1 VFRVVPETDVGLVK
15 RIVKRIGEDLLGDPE
30 MGPSFIEP
38 LKSQGIRNVEDG
50 ALVLGVKYIARPGHQ
65 FVIRREAYR
74 RILAAF
80 REHGI
85 ELVGRGVAVSV
96 GDAEGLGRRVAGAAA
111 AQAARH
117 AGAAAG

>member
-1 VFRVVPETDVGLVK
+1 
-15 RIVKRIGEDLLGDPE
+15 
-30 MGPSFIEP
+30 MGASFIEP

-50 ALVLGVKYIARPGHQ
+50 ALVLGVKYITKPGQQ

-85 ELVGRGVAVSV
+85 ALVGRGVVVKVEGPAGPHAEAV
-96 GDAEGLGRRVAGAAA
+96 GAAA
-111 AQAARH
+111 AEAAARPT
-117 AGAAAG
+117 AA